1 MRSHNH
7 PSTPQAP
14 RGKRAKRALLV
25 LLAAVCC
32 FLPVLVPRTAEP
44 MQAEAASSLPD
55 AAYQVRVGVA
65 VPALGSGLY
74 TAILQC
80 ESGFTAGVST
90 ADGRGFEGLFPL
102 HTASLKVTTDNAGT
116 LSLLD
121 GESGELLYTY
131 VSERPFALKGA
142 NGAPIRL
149 HINGGQR
156 EYPGFLEIVGA
167 GGALQVVNVVER
179 ETYVKCVMSTEI
191 GSNVSR
197 ETRRAFSVMI
207 RTVPM
212 TPKHTANGCDVC
224 GTNCCQVYRGNYL
237 RDPEND
243 AIVDSTKGEYITY
256 QGVPI
261 QCLYHGGNGGASC
274 SSVAAWGGDEVPY
287 LKSVTLQEN
296 EENASEIWQYVF
308 TKEELFHF
316 LSSRDAFRGME
327 DGVESVEITE
337 TDPYGSDYVTLLSV
351 TDSNDN
357 LFLVETSEKVRKAL
371 RFDSAN
377 FKVSYTMEAD
387 VVGEDGTVSRQTVS
401 GYIDADGEYRTF
413 DSFAEYPL
421 AGEPVGGTTV
431 GADHITFDGVGSGHG
446 VGFSGVGAE
455 QLVAEGYSYRYLIE
469 FYFEGT
475 KISKLP

>member
-1 MRSHNH
+1 MSSHNH
-7 PSTPQAP
+7 PCFARFRRTLLLFA
-14 RGKRAKRALLV
+14 AL
-25 LLAAVCC
+25 CC
-32 FLPVLVPRTAEP
+32 LLPVFASGASKPL
-44 MQAEAASSLPD
+44 QAEATSSLPD

-74 TAILQC
+74 TAHLRSG
-80 ESGFTAGVST
+80 SGFTVGVST
-90 ADGRGFEGLFPL
+90 EDGRGFESLF
-102 HTASLKVTTDNAGT
+102 SLGCSSLQVSVNDGA
-116 LSLLD
+116 LSLTD
-121 GESGELLYTY
+121 EESGQLLYTHT
-131 VSERPFALKGA
+131 SPRPLALKGA
-142 NGAPIRL
+142 NGHPVTL
-149 HINGGQR
+149 HRNDKDR
-156 EYPGFLEIVGA
+156 EYPGFLEIQPVGA
-167 GGALQVVNVVER
+167 ALRVVNVVER

-191 GSNVSR
+191 GGNASR
-197 ETRRAFSVMI
+197 ETRRAFSVLI

-212 TPKHTANGCDVC
+212 TPKHTSYGCDVC
-224 GTNCCQVYRGNYL
+224 GTNCCQVYLGNYL
-237 RDPEND
+237 RDAESD
-243 AIVDSTKGEYITY
+243 AIVDSTKGEYVTY
-256 QGVPI
+256 QGIPI

-296 EENASEIWQYVF
+296 ADNLSEIWQYVF
-308 TKEELFHF
+308 TKEELFDF
-316 LSSRDAFRGME
+316 LSSRAEFQGIE
-327 DGVESVEITE
+327 DGVASVEITE

-377 FKVSYTMEAD
+377 FKVSYTMEAN
-387 VVGEDGTVSRQTVS
+387 VVSEDGTVSQQTVT

-413 DSFAEYPL
+413 DSFTEYPL
-421 AGEPVGGTTV
+421 AGSDEAV

-455 QLVAEGYSYRYLIE
+455 QLVSEGYSYRYLIE

-475 KISKLP
+475 NISKLP